1 MQLTLLAEGRSDASA
16 NVSVRT
22 DHESF
27 DHFLIAFDT
36 DDDDDDILRKHKPSN
51 SEESNSLRRAGAF
64 NSRTQCERSKR
75 SQSVRPY
82 VTMVS

>member
-51 SEESNSLRRAGAF
+51 SEESNSLRRACAF